1 MVLKP
6 FIKPFE
12 APQRSV
18 KIKNQIFILMQ
29 LTTMNGAGRVNT
41 THDIF
46 WLRVNLINHRAGNTR
61 VVVDVSSNL
70 LFAC

>member
-1 MVLKP
+1 
-6 FIKPFE
+6 
-12 APQRSV
+12 
-18 KIKNQIFILMQ
+18 MQ

-41 THDIF
+41 THDMF

-70 LFAC
+70 LFACLKLTTNEFKSTIKYN